1 MWFNKPTKQ
10 AFIFPTK
17 TGSVTARNFLKNIG
31 WRNISDQMTPPSVL
45 IDKYP
50 NLASYS
56 IYGFV
61 RDPLARFESAILF
74 LKQIETHMDNF
85 NKAIEESGINVS
97 KNEISY
103 DQVVDIFPVLR
114 EFSVSNA
121 VFTPQH
127 LWFDAPNVT
136 VLDYENL
143 EPDLRRI
150 TNNYDTPMDSYNVST
165 DVGRSVITQKVKDF
179 VREYYAAD
187 YALIK
192 DRLGKEY

>member
-127 LWFDAPNVT
+127 LWLPAESPAPGQDHG
-136 VLDYENL
+136 LSPYA
-143 EPDLRRI
+143 PRRQYHHHGAGR
-150 TNNYDTPMDSYNVST
+150 NNY
-165 DVGRSVITQKVKDF
+165 GRQPQTGSVYMSC
-179 VREYYAAD
+179 R
-187 YALIK
+187 
-192 DRLGKEY
+192 